1 MRKREAVKEAKAL
14 AAEWTTE
21 ALLTH
26 PDAAHLTTATP
37 VQRAICRMLD
47 GIDLGDLWDDAQ
59 VRLAFSG
66 AKPPPIQPR
75 TAIVLCGTR
84 GAKSLISAC
93 KAVRSSLFCDL
104 DGLGDGDEVM
114 TPVLATSLKNARAIF
129 SHVKALC
136 YSKAVRGRLLGEPKG
151 ESLSLAHI
159 ATGREVEISC
169 TAASKHAGNLVSRWL
184 ATCIFDEAPRLAGEE
199 EGKLNLDDARRAI
212 PDRIRPG
219 GIEGLI
225 GSPWAPYGPVFDL
238 VRDHEGRP
246 NEDVMIVRATAPM
259 LNPIWW
265 TPERVEKLRL
275 SKDPKDQFSY
285 QTSCLAQF
293 ADPENALIPTELLAQ
308 ATDKGWLEK
317 PSLENDP
324 YHYVAAMDPATRG
337 NAWTLVVFR
346 CVGVDAN
353 GRHKLEQVRAEQWV
367 GRPKDPLSPKKTL
380 EEIKLILAQYD
391 LAEVMTDQLALDFI
405 ADIAESIGL
414 AVLGYHVGPDDKMLM
429 CEQIRQALV
438 ESRLSLLDCRQQFA
452 DLQRVKKRPTT
463 NGVTIQFPVSGDGRH
478 SDFVPAVG
486 LCMLFPPDP
495 PAGVRVSAENRPR
508 PKKRLED
515 TSTRGLARRVTT

>member
-1 MRKREAVKEAKAL
+1 MRKREALKEAREL

-21 ALLTH
+21 NLLTH

-66 AKPPPIQPR
+66 AKPPPVPPQ

-104 DGLGDGDEVM
+104 DELGEGDEIM
-114 TPVLATSLKNARAIF
+114 TPVLATSRKGARAVFTHI
-129 SHVKALC
+129 KALV

-159 ATGREVEISC
+159 ATGREVEVAV

-184 ATCIFDEAPRLAGEE
+184 ASCIFDEAPRMAGEE

-219 GIEGLI
+219 GFEGLI

-246 NEDVMIVRATAPM
+246 SEEVMVVRATAPM
-259 LNPIWW
+259 LNPKWW
-265 TPERVEKLRL
+265 TPERAEKLKK
-275 SKDPKDQFSY
+275 KDIFTYTTSY
-285 QTSCLAQF
+285 LAQF
-293 ADPENALIPTELLAQ
+293 ADPENALIPTELLAK
-308 ATDKGWLEK
+308 ATDAGWLEK
-317 PSLENDP
+317 PALENDP
-324 YHYVAAMDPATRG
+324 YSYVAAMDPATRG

-353 GRHKLEQVRAEQWV
+353 GRHKLEQVRAEQWI
-367 GRPKDPLSPKKTL
+367 GRPKEPLSPKKTL

-438 ESRLSLLDCRQQFA
+438 EDRLRLLDCRQQFA

-463 NGVTIQFPVSGDGRH
+463 NGVTIQLPVSGDSRH
-478 SDFVPAVG
+478 CDFVPAVG

-495 PAGVRVSAENRPR
+495 PAGVRLSQENRPR

-515 TSTRGLARRVTT
+515 TSTRGLARRVSN

>member
-1 MRKREAVKEAKAL
+1 MRKREALKEAREL

-21 ALLTH
+21 NLLTH
-26 PDAAHLTTATP
+26 PQAARLVTVTP
-37 VQRAICRMLD
+37 VQRAICRMVD
-47 GIDLGDLWDDAQ
+47 GIDLGELWDDAQ

-66 AKPPPIQPR
+66 AKPPPVAPK

-93 KAVRSSLFCDL
+93 KAVRASLFCDL
-104 DGLGDGDEVM
+104 EGLGEGDEVM
-114 TPVLATSLKNARAIF
+114 TPVLATSLKNARAVF
-129 SHVKALC
+129 SHTKALC
-136 YSKAVRGRLLGEPKG
+136 YSKAIIGRLVGEPKG
-151 ESLSLAHI
+151 ESLTLAHI
-159 ATGREVEISC
+159 ATGRDVEISC

-184 ATCIFDEAPRLAGEE
+184 ATCIFDEAPRLAGED

-219 GIEGLI
+219 GFEGLI

-246 NEDVMIVRATAPM
+246 SEEVMVVRATGPM
-259 LNPIWW
+259 LNPYWW
-265 TPERVEKLRL
+265 TPERCDELR
-275 SKDPKDQFSY
+275 KRDPFAY

-293 ADPENALIPTELLAQ
+293 ADPENALIPTELLAK
-308 ATDKGWLEK
+308 ATDSGWLEK
-317 PSLENDP
+317 PALENDP
-324 YHYVAAMDPATRG
+324 YRYVAAMDPATRG

-353 GRHKLEQVRAEQWV
+353 GRHKLEQVRAEQWI
-367 GRPKDPLSPKKTL
+367 GRPKEPLSPKKTL

-438 ESRLSLLDCRQQFA
+438 EDRLRLLDCRQQFA

-463 NGVTIQFPVSGDGRH
+463 NGVTIQLPVSGDSRH
-478 SDFVPAVG
+478 CDFVPAVG

-495 PAGVRVSAENRPR
+495 PAGVRLSQENRPR

-515 TSTRGLARRVTT
+515 TSTRGLARRVSN

>member
-1 MRKREAVKEAKAL
+1 MRKREAEREVKAL

-21 ALLTH
+21 NLLVNEK
-26 PDAAHLTTATP
+26 AARLRTVTP

-47 GIDLGDLWDDAQ
+47 GIDLGDLWDDMQ

-66 AKPPPIQPR
+66 AKPPPVQPK
-75 TAIVLCGTR
+75 TAVILCATR
-84 GAKSLISAC
+84 SAKSLISAC

-104 DGLGDGDEVM
+104 EGLGEGDEVM
-114 TPVLATSLKNARAIF
+114 TPVLATSLKNARAVF

-136 YSKAVRGRLLGEPKG
+136 YSETVRGRLVSEPKG

-159 ATGREVEISC
+159 ATGREVEIAC

-184 ATCIFDEAPRLAGEE
+184 ATVVIDEAPRLAGEE

-225 GSPWAPYGPVFDL
+225 GSPWAPYGPVFDI

-246 NEDVMIVRATAPM
+246 SEEVMVVRATGPM
-259 LNPIWW
+259 LNPYWW
-265 TPERVEKLRL
+265 TPERCEALR
-275 SKDPKDQFSY
+275 KRDPFAY

-293 ADPENALIPTELLAQ
+293 ADPENALIPTELLAK
-308 ATDKGWLEK
+308 ATDAGWLEK
-317 PSLENDP
+317 PALENDP

-346 CVGVDAN
+346 CVGLDMN
-353 GRHKLEQVRAEQWV
+353 GRPKLEQVRAEQWV
-367 GRPKDPLSPKKTL
+367 GRPKEPLSPKKTL
-380 EEIKLILAQYD
+380 EEIKMILAQYD
-391 LAEVMTDQLALDFI
+391 LAEVMTDQMALDFI
-405 ADIAESIGL
+405 AEIAESLGL
-414 AVLGYHVGPDDKMLM
+414 AVLGYHVGADDKMLM

-438 ESRLSLLDCRQQFA
+438 EDRLKLLDCRQQFA

-463 NGVTIQFPVSGDGRH
+463 SGVTIQLAVSGDGRH
-478 SDFVPAVG
+478 CDFVPAVG

-495 PAGVRVSAENRPR
+495 PAGARISAENRPR

-515 TSTRGLARRVTT
+515 TSTRGLARRVSN

>member
-1 MRKREAVKEAKAL
+1 MRKREAKRNAKAF
-14 AAEWTTE
+14 ADEWTTE
-21 ALLTH
+21 NLLVNEK
-26 PDAAHLTTATP
+26 AARLRTVTP

-47 GIDLGDLWDDAQ
+47 GLPLGDLWDDAQ

-66 AKPPPIQPR
+66 SKPPPVQPK
-75 TAIVLCGTR
+75 TAIVLCSTR
-84 GAKSLISAC
+84 SAKSLISGC

-104 DGLGDGDEVM
+104 EGLGEGDEVM
-114 TPVLATSLKNARAIF
+114 TPVLATSLKNARAVF

-136 YSKAVRGRLLGEPKG
+136 YSEAVRGRLVGEPKG
-151 ESLSLAHI
+151 ETLSLAHV
-159 ATGREVEISC
+159 ATGREVEIAC

-184 ATCIFDEAPRLAGEE
+184 ATVVIDEAPRLAGEE

-246 NEDVMIVRATAPM
+246 SEEVVVVRATGPM
-259 LNPIWW
+259 LNPYWW
-265 TPERVEKLRL
+265 TPQRCEELR
-275 SKDPKDQFSY
+275 KRDPFAY

-293 ADPENALIPTELLAQ
+293 ADPEGSLISTELLAK
-308 ATDKGWLEK
+308 ATDPGWLEK
-317 PSLENDP
+317 PPLQNDP

-346 CVGVDAN
+346 CVGVDMN
-353 GRHKLEQVRAEQWV
+353 GRPKLEQVRAEQWI
-367 GRPKDPLSPKKTL
+367 GRPKEPLSPKKTL
-380 EEIKLILAQYD
+380 EEIKMILAQYD
-391 LAEVMTDQLALDFI
+391 LAEVMTDQMALDFI
-405 ADIAESIGL
+405 ADIAESLGL
-414 AVLGYHVGPDDKMLM
+414 AVLGYHVGADDKMLM

-438 ESRLSLLDCRQQFA
+438 EDRLRLLDCRQQFA
-452 DLQRVKKRPTT
+452 DLQRVKKRPTLA
-463 NGVTIQFPVSGDGRH
+463 GKVSIQLAVSGDGRH
-478 SDFVPAVG
+478 CDFVPAVG

-495 PAGVRVSAENRPR
+495 PAGTRVSVENRPR

-515 TSTRGLARRVTT
+515 TSTRGLARRVSN

>member
-1 MRKREAVKEAKAL
+1 MRKREIVREAKAL
-14 AAEWTTE
+14 AEEWTTE
-21 ALLTH
+21 KLLTD
-26 PDAAHLTTATP
+26 PDAARLTTATP

-66 AKPPPIQPR
+66 AKPPPVQPK

-84 GAKSLISAC
+84 GAKSLISGC
-93 KAVRSSLFCDL
+93 KGTRSSLFCDL
-104 DGLGDGDEVM
+104 DGLGEGDEVM
-114 TPVLATSLKNARAIF
+114 TPVLATSLKNARAVF

-136 YSKAVRGRLLGEPKG
+136 YSKAIIGRLVGEPKG
-151 ESLSLAHI
+151 ESLSLAHV
-159 ATGREVEISC
+159 ATGREVEIAC

-184 ATCIFDEAPRLAGEE
+184 ASCIFDEAPRLAGEE
-199 EGKLNLDDARRAI
+199 EGKMNLDDARRAI

-246 NEDVMIVRATAPM
+246 SEEVIVVRATGPM
-259 LNPIWW
+259 LNPGWW
-265 TPERVEKLRL
+265 TPERCEDLR
-275 SKDPKDQFSY
+275 KRDPFAY

-293 ADPENALIPTELLAQ
+293 ADPENALIPTELLAK
-308 ATDKGWLEK
+308 ATDAGWIEK
-317 PSLENDP
+317 PALENDP
-324 YHYVAAMDPATRG
+324 FHYVAAMDPATRG
-337 NAWTLVVFR
+337 NAWTLVIFR
-346 CVGVDAN
+346 CVGVDMS
-353 GRHKLEQVRAEQWV
+353 GRPKLEQVRAEQWI
-367 GRPKDPLSPKKTL
+367 GKPKEPLSPKATL
-380 EEIKLILAQYD
+380 EEIKMILAQYD
-391 LAEVMTDQLALDFI
+391 LAEVMTDQMALDFI
-405 ADIAESIGL
+405 ADIAESLGL
-414 AVLGYHVGPDDKMLM
+414 AVLGYHVGADDKLLM

-438 ESRLSLLDCRQQFA
+438 EDRLKLLDCRQQFA
-452 DLQRVKKRPTT
+452 DLQRVRKRPTT
-463 NGVTIQFPVSGDGRH
+463 NGVTIQFPSSGDGRH

-495 PAGVRVSAENRPR
+495 PAGAKLSADGRPR

-515 TSTRGLARRVTT
+515 TSTRGLARRVSN